1 MFNVLL
7 FLNCATEELFL
18 NNHKKS
24 WSKTNFYGVEILHS
38 MNLHYKIREKN
49 PKRVSQNF
57 VRISGD

>member
-1 MFNVLL
+1 MFSYSLTVLRK
-7 FLNCATEELFL
+7 NSSSTTT
-18 NNHKKS
+18 KKAGQ
-24 WSKTNFYGVEILHS
+24 KTNFYGVEILHS